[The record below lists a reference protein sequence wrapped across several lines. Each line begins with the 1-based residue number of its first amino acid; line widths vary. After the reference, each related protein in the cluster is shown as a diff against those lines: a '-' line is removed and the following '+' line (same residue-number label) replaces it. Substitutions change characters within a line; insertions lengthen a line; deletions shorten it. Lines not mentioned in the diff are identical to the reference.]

1 LKKILS
7 LAAVFLLM
15 TACGAKAPTQ
25 NFLDIR
31 AEYLAADVSLSARVS
46 ADYGDRCVEYELSYI
61 GDGKSGKV
69 EVLEPDEIRGISAQI
84 GKDKKVI
91 LKCGDVLI
99 DSGVIFGADV
109 TPVGVLPLIVNAVRE
124 GYVSSVYSERING
137 IDYLAVE
144 IDETPAGESEKLIYT
159 LWFSAEDN
167 SLYKAEINAGG
178 LVAVTA
184 LFEEV

>member
-1 LKKILS
+1 
-7 LAAVFLLM
+7 M
-15 TACGAKAPTQ
+15 
-25 NFLDIR
+25 
-31 AEYLAADVSLSARVS
+31 
-46 ADYGDRCVEYELSYI
+46 
-61 GDGKSGKV
+61 
-69 EVLEPDEIRGISAQI
+69 
-84 GKDKKVI
+84 
-91 LKCGDVLI
+91 KCGDVLI